1 MAGTAAAATGGW
13 GGGRGGEDGGV
24 SESAERVGWVMC
36 VCVRVRVCV
45 WVRVC
50 VCVRAARARE
60 RDCVRVVRVG
70 WARGGTCLPSMV
82 VVVVCV
88 CVCVCVCVA
97 TCLPSMVGTV
107 MTTPLVACRAARHGH
122 AARDKPVTRAKLGH
136 DPLGRLP
143 SHPSALTHP

>member
-82 VVVVCV
+82 
-88 CVCVCVCVA
+88 
-97 TCLPSMVGTV
+97 GTV